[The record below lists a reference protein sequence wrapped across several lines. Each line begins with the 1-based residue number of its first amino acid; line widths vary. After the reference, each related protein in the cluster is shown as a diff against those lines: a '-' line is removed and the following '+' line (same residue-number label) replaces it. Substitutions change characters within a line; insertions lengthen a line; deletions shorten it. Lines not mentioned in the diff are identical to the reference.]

1 MYPFKVKEKL
11 TAYQYLLKDKLA
23 GDKNRELIALLKDL
37 KLAGRQVSKE
47 LNTGALAGSLGD
59 YTGSKN
65 SHGEKVKKLDLIAN
79 NLFIKSLENGGNC
92 AGVVSEENDKILI
105 FNNENSK
112 NAKYL
117 VLIDPL
123 DGSSNIDVN
132 VPVGT
137 IFSILK
143 KPRGL
148 KKLSTKDFL
157 QEGKKQVAAG
167 YIIYGSSTIYVL
179 TVGKGVDAFTLDP
192 FVNEF
197 YVSQTNIKIPNK
209 ARMYSVN
216 QGNFFEFPLPLQE
229 YIRWCEQNDQK
240 TGRPYSLRYVGSM
253 VADLHRSLLKGGLFI
268 YSQSKN
274 APEGKLRL
282 MYECT
287 PMAFIVE
294 QAGGLATNGKKNILS
309 IKPKSIH
316 QISPIFIGSKE
327 MVELVTKYL
336 RSKLLN

>member
-1 MYPFKVKEKL
+1 MYDLNVKERL

-37 KLAGRQVSKE
+37 KLAARQVSKE
-47 LNTGALAGSLGD
+47 LNSGALNGTLGEL
-59 YTGSKN
+59 TGSKN
-65 SHGEKVKKLDLIAN
+65 THGEKVKKLDLIAN

-92 AGVVSEENDKILI
+92 CGLVSEENDKVII
-105 FNNENSK
+105 FNNETSK
-112 NAKYL
+112 KSKYL

-137 IFSILK
+137 IFSVLK
-143 KPRGL
+143 KPGNQRQTL
-148 KKLSTKDFL
+148 TKDFL
-157 QEGKKQVAAG
+157 QEGTKQVAAG

-192 FVNEF
+192 VVQEF
-197 YVSQTNIKIPNK
+197 YLSYKNIKIPKK

-216 QGNFFEFPLPLQE
+216 QGNFFQFSNGVQK
-229 YIRWCEQNDQK
+229 YITWCEQKDSK

-268 YSQSKN
+268 YSQAKG
-274 APEGKLRL
+274 APQGKLRL
-282 MYECT
+282 MYECN
-287 PMAFIVE
+287 PMAFIIE
-294 QAGGLATNGKKNILS
+294 QAGGLATDGKNDILN

-316 QISPIFIGSKE
+316 QKSPIYIGSSD
-327 MVELVTKYL
+327 MVKNVCKFI
-336 RSKLLN
+336 KK

>member
-1 MYPFKVKEKL
+1 MKERL

-37 KLAGRQVSKE
+37 KLAARQVSKE
-47 LNTGALAGSLGD
+47 LNSGALNGTLGEL
-59 YTGSKN
+59 TGSKN
-65 SHGEKVKKLDLIAN
+65 THGEKVKKLDLIAN

-92 AGVVSEENDKILI
+92 CGLVSEENDKVII
-105 FNNENSK
+105 FNNETSK
-112 NAKYL
+112 KSKYL

-137 IFSILK
+137 IFSVLK
-143 KPRGL
+143 KPGNQRQAL
-148 KKLSTKDFL
+148 TKDFL
-157 QEGKKQVAAG
+157 QEGTKQVAAG

-192 FVNEF
+192 VVQEF
-197 YVSQTNIKIPNK
+197 YLSYKNIKIPKK

-216 QGNFFEFPLPLQE
+216 QGNFFQFSNGVQK
-229 YIRWCEQNDQK
+229 YITWCEQKDSK

-268 YSQSKN
+268 YSQAKG
-274 APEGKLRL
+274 APQGKLRL
-282 MYECT
+282 MYECN
-287 PMAFIVE
+287 PMAFIIE
-294 QAGGLATNGKKNILS
+294 QAGGLATDGKNDILN

-316 QISPIFIGSKE
+316 QKSPIYIGSSD
-327 MVELVTKYL
+327 MVKNVCKFI
-336 RSKLLN
+336 KK

>member
-1 MYPFKVKEKL
+1 MYDLNVKERL

-37 KLAGRQVSKE
+37 KLAARQVSKE
-47 LNTGALAGSLGD
+47 LNSGALNGTLGEL
-59 YTGSKN
+59 TGSKN
-65 SHGEKVKKLDLIAN
+65 THGEKVKKLDLIAN

-92 AGVVSEENDKILI
+92 CGLVSEENDKVII
-105 FNNENSK
+105 FNNETSK
-112 NAKYL
+112 KSKYL

-137 IFSILK
+137 IFSVLK
-143 KPRGL
+143 KPGNQRQTL
-148 KKLSTKDFL
+148 TKDFL
-157 QEGKKQVAAG
+157 QEGTKQVAAG

-192 FVNEF
+192 VVQEF
-197 YVSQTNIKIPNK
+197 YLSYKNIKIPKK

-216 QGNFFEFPLPLQE
+216 QGNFFQFSNGVQK
-229 YIRWCEQNDQK
+229 YITWCEQKDSK

-268 YSQSKN
+268 YSQAKG
-274 APEGKLRL
+274 APQGKLRL
-282 MYECT
+282 MYECN
-287 PMAFIVE
+287 PMAFIIE
-294 QAGGLATNGKKNILS
+294 QAGGLATDGKNDILN

-316 QISPIFIGSKE
+316 QKSPIYIGSSH
-327 MVELVTKYL
+327 MVKNVCKFI
-336 RSKLLN
+336 KK

>member
-1 MYPFKVKEKL
+1 MYDLNVKERL

-37 KLAGRQVSKE
+37 KLAARQVSKE
-47 LNTGALAGSLGD
+47 LNSGALNGTLGEL
-59 YTGSKN
+59 TGSKN
-65 SHGEKVKKLDLIAN
+65 THGEKVKKLDLIAN

-92 AGVVSEENDKILI
+92 CGLVSEENDKVII
-105 FNNENSK
+105 FNNETSK
-112 NAKYL
+112 KSKYL

-137 IFSILK
+137 IFSVLK
-143 KPRGL
+143 KPANQRRTL
-148 KKLSTKDFL
+148 TKDFL
-157 QEGKKQVAAG
+157 QEGTKQVAAG

-192 FVNEF
+192 VVQEF
-197 YVSQTNIKIPNK
+197 YLSYKNIKMPKK

-216 QGNFFEFPLPLQE
+216 QGNFFQFSNGVQE
-229 YIRWCEQNDQK
+229 YITWCEQKDSK

-268 YSQSKN
+268 YSQAKG
-274 APEGKLRL
+274 APQGKLRL
-282 MYECT
+282 MYECN
-287 PMAFIVE
+287 PMAFIIE
-294 QAGGLATNGKKNILS
+294 QAGGLATDGKNDILN

-316 QISPIFIGSKE
+316 QKSPIYIGSSD
-327 MVELVTKYL
+327 MVKNVCKFI
-336 RSKLLN
+336 KK

>member
-1 MYPFKVKEKL
+1 M
-11 TAYQYLLKDKLA
+11 
-23 GDKNRELIALLKDL
+23 
-37 KLAGRQVSKE
+37 
-47 LNTGALAGSLGD
+47 GD

-65 SHGEKVKKLDLIAN
+65 THGEKVKKLDLIAN
-79 NLFIKSLENGGNC
+79 ELFIKSLENGGNC
-92 AGVVSEENDKILI
+92 AGIVSEENEKILL

-112 NAKYL
+112 NARYL

-143 KPRGL
+143 KPKTS
-148 KKLSTKDFL
+148 KKLSVKDFL
-157 QEGKKQVAAG
+157 QEGKKQIAAG

-192 FVNEF
+192 HVNEF
-197 YVSQTNIKIPNK
+197 YVSHTNIEIPQN

-216 QGNFFEFPLPLQE
+216 QGNFFEFPLALQE
-229 YIRWCEQNDQK
+229 YIRWCEQKDSK

-253 VADLHRSLLKGGLFI
+253 VADLHRSLFKGGLFI
-268 YSQSKN
+268 YSQAKN
-274 APEGKLRL
+274 APDGKLRL
-282 MYECT
+282 MYECN
-287 PMAFIVE
+287 PMAYIIE
-294 QAGGLATNGKKNILS
+294 QAGGLATDGKKNILT

-316 QISPIFIGSKE
+316 QKSPIFIGSSE
-327 MVELVTKYL
+327 MVKLVSKYL
-336 RSKLLN
+336 KSKLFS

>member
-92 AGVVSEENDKILI
+92 AGVVSEENDKILL

-143 KPRGL
+143 RPRGV

-197 YVSQTNIKIPNK
+197 YVSQTNIEIPNK

-274 APEGKLRL
+274 APKGKLRL
-282 MYECT
+282 MYECN
-287 PMAFIVE
+287 PMAFIIE
-294 QAGGLATNGKKNILS
+294 QAGGLATNGKKNILR

>member
-1 MYPFKVKEKL
+1 VYDLNVKERL

-37 KLAGRQVSKE
+37 KLAARQVSKE
-47 LNTGALAGSLGD
+47 LNSGALNGTLGEL
-59 YTGSKN
+59 TGSKN
-65 SHGEKVKKLDLIAN
+65 THGEKVKKLDLIAN

-92 AGVVSEENDKILI
+92 CGLVSEENDKVII
-105 FNNENSK
+105 FNNETSK
-112 NAKYL
+112 KSKYL

-137 IFSILK
+137 IFSVLK
-143 KPRGL
+143 KPGNQRQTL
-148 KKLSTKDFL
+148 TKDFL
-157 QEGKKQVAAG
+157 QEGTKQVAAG

-192 FVNEF
+192 VVQEF
-197 YVSQTNIKIPNK
+197 YLSYKNIKIPKK

-216 QGNFFEFPLPLQE
+216 QGNFFQFSNGVQK
-229 YIRWCEQNDQK
+229 YITWCEQKDSK

-268 YSQSKN
+268 YSQAKG
-274 APEGKLRL
+274 APQGKLRL
-282 MYECT
+282 MYECN
-287 PMAFIVE
+287 PMAFIIE
-294 QAGGLATNGKKNILS
+294 QAGGLATDGKNDILN

-316 QISPIFIGSKE
+316 QKSPIYIGSSD
-327 MVELVTKYL
+327 MVKNVCKFI
-336 RSKLLN
+336 KK

>member
-282 MYECT
+282 MYECN

>member
-1 MYPFKVKEKL
+1 VKEKL

-92 AGVVSEENDKILI
+92 AGVVSEENDKILL

-143 KPRGL
+143 RPRGV

-282 MYECT
+282 MYECN
-287 PMAFIVE
+287 PMAFIIE

>member
-1 MYPFKVKEKL
+1 MKEKL

-92 AGVVSEENDKILI
+92 AGVVSEENDKILL

-143 KPRGL
+143 RPRGV

-274 APEGKLRL
+274 APKGKLRL
-282 MYECT
+282 MYECN
-287 PMAFIVE
+287 PMAFIIE

>member
-1 MYPFKVKEKL
+1 MYDLNVKERL

-37 KLAGRQVSKE
+37 KLAARQVSKE
-47 LNTGALAGSLGD
+47 LNSGALNGTLGEL
-59 YTGSKN
+59 TGSKN
-65 SHGEKVKKLDLIAN
+65 THGEKVKKLDLIAN

-92 AGVVSEENDKILI
+92 CGLVSEENDKVII
-105 FNNENSK
+105 FNNETSK
-112 NAKYL
+112 KSKYL

-137 IFSILK
+137 IFSVLK
-143 KPRGL
+143 KPANQRQTL
-148 KKLSTKDFL
+148 TKDFL
-157 QEGKKQVAAG
+157 QEGTKQVAAG

-192 FVNEF
+192 VVQEF
-197 YVSQTNIKIPNK
+197 YLSYKNIKMPKK

-216 QGNFFEFPLPLQE
+216 QGNFFQFSNGVQE
-229 YIRWCEQNDQK
+229 YITWCEQKDSK

-268 YSQSKN
+268 YSQAKG
-274 APEGKLRL
+274 APQGKLRL
-282 MYECT
+282 MYECN
-287 PMAFIVE
+287 PMAFIIE
-294 QAGGLATNGKKNILS
+294 QAGGLATDGKNDILN

-316 QISPIFIGSKE
+316 QKSPIYIGSSD
-327 MVELVTKYL
+327 MVKNVCKFI
-336 RSKLLN
+336 KK